1 VPIAYGKK
9 LSIFSVH
16 KRSVVTGMN
25 NIDRLC
31 NTSQSASAFAH
42 KYFNYL
48 NQVLDSIKPESIDK
62 LVGEFEDA
70 RATGK
75 TIFVAGNGGSA
86 TTATSMAND
95 IGFDIIKKCGTDIP
109 FRVLALT
116 DNTSVITAIA
126 NDVGYEN
133 VFLNQ
138 LKIHYRQGDRLLAIS
153 ASGNSP
159 NLVTA
164 AELVKEKGGRVI
176 SFVGFEGGKLKEISD
191 VVVHVKAEAGEYGPV
206 EDAHL
211 VLNHILAHWFQ
222 VKLR

>member
-1 VPIAYGKK
+1 MTI
-9 LSIFSVH
+9 
-16 KRSVVTGMN
+16 KRGVENGMN
-25 NIDRLC
+25 NIEQLC
-31 NTSQSASAFAH
+31 NDSRSAGEFAH
-42 KYFNYL
+42 GYFNYL
-48 NQVLDSIKPESIDK
+48 KHLLDSIKPESIDK
-62 LVGEFEDA
+62 LVEEFENA
-70 RATGK
+70 RTTGN

-95 IGFDIIKKCGTDIP
+95 LGFDVIKKTGTDRP

-138 LKIHYRQGDRLLAIS
+138 LKIHYRQGDKLLAIS

-159 NLVTA
+159 NVVA
-164 AELVKEKGGRVI
+164 AAKWVKEQGGCVI
-176 SFVGFEGGKLKEISD
+176 SFVGFTGGALKKIADVIVHVISD
-191 VVVHVKAEAGEYGPV
+191 AGEYGPV

-211 VLNHILAHWFQ
+211 VLSHILAHWFQ
-222 VKLR
+222 NKLKQKA

>member
-1 VPIAYGKK
+1 
-9 LSIFSVH
+9 
-16 KRSVVTGMN
+16 MN
-25 NIDRLC
+25 NVDRLC
-31 NTSQSASAFAH
+31 SNSRSIAEFAH
-42 KYFNYL
+42 SYFDYL
-48 NQVLDSIKPESIDK
+48 RQLLDSIAPESIDR
-62 LVGEFEDA
+62 LMEEFENV
-70 RATGK
+70 RTTGN

-95 IGFDIIKKCGTDIP
+95 IGSDVIKKTGTDKP

-138 LKIHYRQGDRLLAIS
+138 LKIHYRQGDTLLAIS
-153 ASGNSP
+153 ASGNSL
-159 NLVTA
+159 NVVVA
-164 AELVKEKGGRVI
+164 AEWVKQQGGCVI
-176 SFVGFEGGKLKEISD
+176 SFTGFTGGKLKEISD
-191 VVVHVKAEAGEYGPV
+191 VVVHVKSEAGEYGPV

-222 VKLR
+222 FKLR

>member
-1 VPIAYGKK
+1 
-9 LSIFSVH
+9 
-16 KRSVVTGMN
+16 MN
-25 NIDRLC
+25 NIDKVYQA
-31 NTSQSASAFAH
+31 SSSAGAFAQG
-42 KYFNYL
+42 YFTYL
-48 NQVLDSIKPESIDK
+48 KQVLDSISPESIDL
-62 LVGEFEDA
+62 LVSEFEAA
-70 RATGK
+70 RAAGA

-95 IGFDIIKKCGTDIP
+95 IGFDILKKTGTDKP

-133 VFLNQ
+133 IFINQ
-138 LKIHYRQGDRLLAIS
+138 LKIHFRPGDKLLAIS

-159 NLVTA
+159 NVVLA
-164 AELVKEKGGRVI
+164 AEWVKQQGGRVI
-176 SFVGFEGGKLKEISD
+176 GFLGFSGGKLKDISD
-191 VVVHVKAEAGEYGPV
+191 VVLHVKSESGEYGPV

-222 VKLR
+222 CKLIK

>member
-1 VPIAYGKK
+1 
-9 LSIFSVH
+9 
-16 KRSVVTGMN
+16 MN

-31 NTSQSASAFAH
+31 NNSRGAGAFAH
-42 KYFNYL
+42 GYFNYL
-48 NQVLDSIKPESIDK
+48 KQVLDSITPESIEK
-62 LVGEFEDA
+62 LVEEFKNA
-70 RATGK
+70 RATGN
-75 TIFVAGNGGSA
+75 TIFVTGNGGSA
-86 TTATSMAND
+86 TTATCMAND
-95 IGFDIIKKCGTDIP
+95 IGFDIVKKCGTDKP

-138 LKIHYRQGDRLLAIS
+138 LKIHYRQGDKLLAIS

-159 NLVTA
+159 NVVVA
-164 AELVKEKGGRVI
+164 AEWVKKQGGRVI
-176 SFVGFEGGKLKEISD
+176 SFVGFTGGKLKEISD
-191 VVVHVKAEAGEYGPV
+191 VVVHVKSEIGEYGPV

-222 VKLR
+222 FKLRQP